1 MKAEQIKAVYFVGIG
16 GIGMSAIARYFLSRD
31 LVVAGYDRTP
41 SDLTEQ
47 LRKEGALVHYEDNTD
62 LIPAPCRDKESTL
75 VVFTPAIPTEHKE
88 LTFFR
93 EQGFEIQK
101 RAQVLGTL
109 TRSLKGLCVAG
120 THGKTTTSSMTAHL
134 LHQSHVD
141 CNAFLG
147 GITKNYGTNYILS
160 QKSPFVVI
168 EADEFD
174 RSFLR
179 LKPAVSVINSIDAD
193 HLDIYGDKAHLVK
206 SFNEFAQLTEKQ
218 LIVKEGL
225 EIEGEGILRF
235 GFGRGNDYRAN
246 IVRTSNGIT
255 DFVIEAEGSCTEV
268 RLPMAGRHNVLNATA
283 AFAAARQV
291 GIATEDIAKAL
302 ATFKGVKRRF
312 DIRVNNGKHCYIDD
326 YAHHPEEIRA
336 CLQAVRD
343 AFPNKRMT
351 LVFQPH
357 LYSRTRDF
365 MDEFAQILS
374 ATDELVLM
382 DIYPARELPIEGISS
397 AALLEKVH
405 LTEKKLC
412 TKAELIAL
420 IDSEKPELLVTMGAG
435 DIDRFVEPLEKLIT
449 TW

>member
-1 MKAEQIKAVYFVGIG
+1 MSHEEGHTVYFLGIG
-16 GIGMSAIARYFLSRD
+16 GIGMSALARYYHSHGYA
-31 LVVAGYDRTP
+31 VAGYDRTP
-41 SDLTEQ
+41 SPLTRQ
-47 LRKEGALVHYEDNTD
+47 LENEGMAIHYEDRPELLPA
-62 LIPAPCRDKESTL
+62 LIDF
-75 VVFTPAIPTEHKE
+75 VVYTPAVPHDLKE
-88 LTFFR
+88 FEFLR
-93 EQGFEIQK
+93 QRNILIMKRSEALGKISEQHF
-101 RAQVLGTL
+101 TL
-109 TRSLKGLCVAG
+109 AIAG
-120 THGKTTTSSMTAHL
+120 THGKTTTTAMTAHIL
-134 LHQSHVD
+134 
-141 CNAFLG
+141 NACGKDTTAFIG
-147 GITKNYGTNYILS
+147 GIANNFNSNLLLGKGTDSLL
-160 QKSPFVVI
+160 VV

-255 DFVIEAEGSCTEV
+255 DFVIEAEGRETD
-268 RLPMAGRHNVLNATA
+268 GY
-283 AFAAARQV
+283 AAARQV